1 MIEWVKIFISVSLG
15 LQYQKIPAFRQL
27 TKSVE
32 VYLTAE
38 TGQFRQ
44 LIWFARMTLAAEN
57 ISMCKNQ
64 ILLHTHQIIKRA
76 YCNRRKE
83 RLMVHML

>member
-1 MIEWVKIFISVSLG
+1 MIEWVKFFISVSLG

-44 LIWFARMTLAAEN
+44 LIWFARMTLAA
-57 ISMCKNQ
+57 K
-64 ILLHTHQIIKRA
+64 IKDRFVLIKSSNEPVVTA
-76 YCNRRKE
+76 ERKD
-83 RLMVHML
+83 